1 MRGLSRG
8 RPPGSGVTTQ
18 SREMSIAGRS
28 PRILG
33 EQGIRRESTYQVKQ
47 KHSPS
52 SLEWDLDS
60 NMISRKTEKVEA
72 QSNAISKLLRKER

>member
-1 MRGLSRG
+1 M
-8 RPPGSGVTTQ
+8 
-18 SREMSIAGRS
+18 
-28 PRILG
+28 G

-72 QSNAISKLLRKER
+72 QSSAISKLLHKCIRRDSSLSNRLALQM